1 MHYQNM
7 TEPCFFLSKAKQCLK
22 RKCIVCGGYLPY
34 AHLIPCW
41 KLWLNMVYKSGRKT
55 NFRKEEK
62 LLMAALRRVFPDAKN
77 KVFYT
82 KRFQNSTL
90 KIKTVSNGKWIRSK
104 DAGRG
109 WNSNSRKNTIC
120 KVVKQEKLVEEKL
133 LVILKL
139 FAGKKQMSR
148 KRTEKKDS
156 QEYRSNFRTLPQ
168 SENSLL
174 IYVRFS
180 GNDKE
185 CSFFVSR

>member
-1 MHYQNM
+1 
-7 TEPCFFLSKAKQCLK
+7 
-22 RKCIVCGGYLPY
+22 
-34 AHLIPCW
+34 
-41 KLWLNMVYKSGRKT
+41 MVSKSGRKT

-62 LLMAALRRVFPDAKN
+62 LLMAALSRAFPEAKN

-82 KRFQNSTL
+82 KKFQKFNSQNQNGIKREMNQIQGCRTRL
-90 KIKTVSNGKWIRSK
+90 KLQFKKEHDLQSREARKTS
-104 DAGRG
+104 GR
-109 WNSNSRKNTIC
+109 
-120 KVVKQEKLVEEKL
+120 KL

-156 QEYRSNFRTLPQ
+156 QEYRSNFRTPPLKR
-168 SENSLL
+168 NSLL
-174 IYVRFS
+174 IDVRFS